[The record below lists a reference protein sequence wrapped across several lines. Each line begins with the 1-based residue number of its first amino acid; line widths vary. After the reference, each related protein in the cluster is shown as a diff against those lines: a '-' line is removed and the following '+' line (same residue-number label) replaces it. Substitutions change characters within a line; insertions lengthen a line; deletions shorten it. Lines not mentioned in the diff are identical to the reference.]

1 MPSIFRKECPQCAA
15 PNDVTAVRCRCG
27 YCFDPDA
34 LTAEDAAEY
43 HDEQQRLYRDYLE
56 ARLVQAE
63 ASAIA
68 ARDEADAEPANAF
81 KKAQALL
88 AEQEVGNV
96 RAELAQYPV
105 LPPKPKRQPTTS
117 VAPQAAAKRPVTPVL
132 SAQVRATVARMA
144 VTKKSA
150 PAPAKSELV
159 IARAPADNTPTE
171 AFREL
176 QAAKAALAVSAQPQS
191 RFKRAE
197 VNKPAATT
205 TSTPSAKPKAMPAK
219 QECPVCTASVP
230 MNAGACGCGYVF
242 DRAAADMPAI
252 GLSASSPA
260 PRPAADAKQECP
272 NCTATLPPSAKRCG
286 CGYVFAQASSEMP
299 GVSLDSGSLAILNNG
314 LRRR

>member
-27 YCFDPDA
+27 YCYDPDA

-43 HDEQQRLYRDYLE
+43 QDEQQRLYRDYLE

-68 ARDEADAEPANAF
+68 ARDEADVDPSNAF

-88 AEQEVGNV
+88 AAQEVGNV
-96 RAELAQYPV
+96 RAELAQYPA
-105 LPPKPKRQPTTS
+105 LPPKPKREPTTS
-117 VAPQAAAKRPVTPVL
+117 VAPQATAKRPVTPVL

-144 VTKKSA
+144 VAKKPA

-159 IARAPADNTPTE
+159 IARAPATDNGPTE

-191 RFKRAE
+191 RFKRADG
-197 VNKPAATT
+197 NKPA
-205 TSTPSAKPKAMPAK
+205 TSAQPAKPKATPAK

-230 MNAGACGCGYVF
+230 MNAGTCGCGYVF
-242 DRAAADMPAI
+242 NRAAADMPAI
-252 GLSASSPA
+252 GLGTGSPA
-260 PRPAADAKQECP
+260 PRPTAEAKQECP

-286 CGYVFAQASSEMP
+286 CGYVFAEASREMP